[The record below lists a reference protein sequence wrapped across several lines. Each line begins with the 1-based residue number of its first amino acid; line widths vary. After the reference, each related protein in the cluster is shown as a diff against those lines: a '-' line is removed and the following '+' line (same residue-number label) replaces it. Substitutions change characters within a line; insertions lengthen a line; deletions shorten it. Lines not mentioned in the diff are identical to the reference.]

1 MPVSVTTPVTVAVCV
16 SVALS
21 KIGVLVILLVG
32 DWVCVAVL
40 DGGTDVLLRVTLAV
54 IVLLT
59 LIDVVCVT
67 VVVNVAVL
75 LTGVDDMT
83 VAVGALTVAV
93 GALTV
98 AVGALTLAVGALAL
112 AVGALTVAVGALTVA
127 VGALTLAVGG
137 SVTLGDPLPPLGVVC
152 VGVWERDAVAKT
164 VSVCVALRVTVGVL
178 AKPGSAVAVM

>member
-1 MPVSVTTPVTVAVCV
+1 M
-16 SVALS
+16 SVALC

-93 GALTV
+93 GALT
-98 AVGALTLAVGALAL
+98 
-112 AVGALTVAVGALTVA
+112 
-127 VGALTLAVGG
+127 LAVGG
-137 SVTLGDPLPPLGVVC
+137 SVTLGDPLSPLGVVC